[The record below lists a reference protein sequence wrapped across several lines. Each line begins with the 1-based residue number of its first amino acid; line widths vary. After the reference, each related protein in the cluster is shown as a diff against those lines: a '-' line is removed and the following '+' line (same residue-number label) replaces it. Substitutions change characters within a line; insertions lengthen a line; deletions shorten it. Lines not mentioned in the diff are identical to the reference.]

1 MKITLQ
7 HYAFYLAKK
16 TPVLPSWAKA
26 EWKFDRNLG
35 NKIHSL
41 INMQAPD
48 ERDKGYYIHNML
60 INFRRHVGSKDALV
74 DRAIYL
80 KDAGLH
86 KSARRICLKIIVR
99 MMQAQLNDIKRMV
112 A

>member
-1 MKITLQ
+1 MKITLS
-7 HYAFYLAKK
+7 HYAFYLAAK

-26 EWKFDRNLG
+26 EWKSDRNLG

-48 ERDKGYYIHNML
+48 KRDYGHFIHNMM
-60 INFRRHVGSKDALV
+60 INFRRHVGSREALI
-74 DRAIYL
+74 DRAMYL
-80 KDAGLH
+80 KDGRH
-86 KSARRICLKIIVR
+86 KSCRRICMKIIAR
-99 MMQAQLNDIKRMV
+99 MMIAQLNDIKRMV